1 MARFLHIHPLQWPP
15 ILQPLLQKEAAPQIP
30 PPSINHHHLL
40 LLPLIWTAFSPNSV
54 VRFQKQKELETDHEA
69 PPTQEIWI
77 KREAGEDVVLVY
89 LPAAGVMTTRPV
101 IIPCTAPMTEG
112 LLNTSTSKL
121 VHINKLVAA
130 HMFVLMT
137 AMEESMLA
145 ENGSPPLKPAHPS
158 HRRPAPAS
166 MSNTLLGGK
175 RSRSFV
181 NLGPTYKTPH
191 SNLMRAYS
199 ADFTAQKLASMKLP
213 MEELLL
219 LLLQWY

>member
-30 PPSINHHHLL
+30 PPTINHHLL

-54 VRFQKQKELETDHEA
+54 VRFQKQKQLETDHEA
-69 PPTQEIWI
+69 PPMRENWI
-77 KREAGEDVVLVY
+77 KREATEDVLVY

-121 VHINKLVAA
+121 VHISKLVAA

-191 SNLMRAYS
+191 IQTSREHIQLIS
-199 ADFTAQKLASMKLP
+199 QLKSSHP
-213 MEELLL
+213 
-219 LLLQWY
+219 

>member
-1 MARFLHIHPLQWPP
+1 M
-15 ILQPLLQKEAAPQIP
+15 
-30 PPSINHHHLL
+30 
-40 LLPLIWTAFSPNSV
+40 
-54 VRFQKQKELETDHEA
+54 RFQKQKQLETDQEA

-77 KREAGEDVVLVY
+77 TREAMEEDVVLVD

-130 HMFVLMT
+130 HTFVLMT

-145 ENGSPPLKPAHPS
+145 ENGSPPLKPVHPS

-181 NLGPTYKTPH
+181 NLGPTYKTPYIQT
-191 SNLMRAYS
+191 S
-199 ADFTAQKLASMKLP
+199 
-213 MEELLL
+213 
-219 LLLQWY
+219 